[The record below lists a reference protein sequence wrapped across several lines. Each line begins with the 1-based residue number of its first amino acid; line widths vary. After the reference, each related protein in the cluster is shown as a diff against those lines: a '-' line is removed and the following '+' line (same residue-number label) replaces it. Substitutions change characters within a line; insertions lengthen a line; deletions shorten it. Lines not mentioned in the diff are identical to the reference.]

1 MGAVLERPTVERVA
15 VSVRA
20 SKSASAIDANPPK
33 PAPAQINVRLD
44 RELKEAGDR
53 ELERMGITPSQV
65 VRSLWEKLAGGGAD
79 AEAVRKLLIVQD
91 EPEQEMSAAQKRKL
105 EVMEE
110 IKQSW
115 QDLADTLGLDLSTF
129 KPSEDEDRHDA
140 YCEYQL
146 EKWGEY

>member
-1 MGAVLERPTVERVA
+1 MEAVPERPTIERA
-15 VSVRA
+15 AAPARA
-20 SKSASAIDANPPK
+20 QSPKPAAN

-53 ELERMGITPSQV
+53 ELERMGITPSQA
-65 VRSLWEKLAGGGAD
+65 VRSLWEKLARGGAD

>member
-1 MGAVLERPTVERVA
+1 MEAVLERPTVARPFA
-15 VSVRA
+15 PTRTQA
-20 SKSASAIDANPPK
+20 PAPK

-53 ELERMGITPSQV
+53 ELERMGVTPSQA
-65 VRSLWEKLAGGGAD
+65 VRALWEKLARGGED
-79 AEAVRKLLIVQD
+79 AEAVRKLLA
-91 EPEQEMSAAQKRKL
+91 EPPEPAREMSAAQKRKL

-129 KPSEDEDRHDA
+129 VPSEDEDRHDA

>member
-1 MGAVLERPTVERVA
+1 MEAVLERPTAERVVA
-15 VSVRA
+15 PTRA
-20 SKSASAIDANPPK
+20 SKPVSAFEAKPPK
-33 PAPAQINVRLD
+33 PAQAQINVRLD

-53 ELERMGITPSQV
+53 ELERMGITPSQA
-65 VRSLWEKLAGGGAD
+65 VRALWEKLACGGAD
-79 AEAVRKLLIVQD
+79 AEAARKLLAEQ
-91 EPEQEMSAAQKRKL
+91 PKPAQEMSAAQKRKL

-129 KPSEDEDRHDA
+129 VPSEDEDRHDA
-140 YCEYQL
+140 YCDYQR